1 MRKQQKRNEAEAR
14 KRLQPLRQQVVKAET
29 ALDKAHAEQA
39 ALQER
44 LADNEI
50 YAEHNK
56 EVLKGLLMEKAE
68 LDAHCNQLEQDW
80 MEASEAL
87 EQMQQQQ

>member
-1 MRKQQKRNEAEAR
+1 MS
-14 KRLQPLRQQVVKAET
+14 KAET

-44 LADNEI
+44 LADNDI

-56 EVLKGLLMEKAE
+56 DVLKGLLMERAE
-68 LDAHCNQLEQDW
+68 LDAYCDQLEQDW

-87 EQMQQQQ
+87 EQICRR